1 MEVYLDNSST
11 TRPYRE
17 VVDAMADTMYNN
29 FGNPSSLHRR
39 GIEAEKLI
47 KSARIA
53 LAEAIKA
60 DPEEIFFTS
69 GGTEADNLALRGAA
83 AANRGRHIIS
93 TQVEHPAVLNTL
105 ESLKNS
111 GFIIEYAPVNKNG
124 EVDIE
129 RYKRLIR
136 NDTILVTA
144 MLVNNETGTIQPVEE
159 MCRIL
164 KSVNPNAV
172 FHIDAVQ
179 ALGKIPFTVSSTGA
193 DMISLSSHKI
203 HGPKGV
209 GALYV
214 RRGTRIS
221 PILFGGGQQGNLRPG
236 TENVHGIYG
245 FGIATEM
252 ATKDLYTKMT
262 KVRALRNRLRDGI
275 IREISDISVN
285 TPENS
290 APHILNVSFR
300 GTRSE
305 VLLHT
310 LENDGIYVSSGS
322 ACSSHKKGPSYV
334 MTAIGLDSQLID
346 GTLRFSLSEFNTE
359 EEIDYVLDRLKMA
372 VSSLRK
378 LMKFK

>member
-17 VVDAMADTMYNN
+17 VVDAMADAMYNN
-29 FGNPSSLHRR
+29 FGNPSSLHRK

-47 KSARIA
+47 KSARTA
-53 LAEAIKA
+53 VAEAIKA

-111 GFIIEYAPVNKNG
+111 GFVIEYAPVNKNG

-129 RYKRLIR
+129 IYKRLVR
-136 NDTILVTA
+136 SDTILVSA
-144 MLVNNETGTIQPVEE
+144 MLVNNETGAIQPVEE

-164 KSVNPNAV
+164 KSVNPNAL

-179 ALGKIPFTVSSTGA
+179 AFGKIPFTVSSTGA
-193 DMISLSSHKI
+193 DMISFSSHKI

-214 RRGTRIS
+214 KKGTRIS
-221 PILFGGGQQGNLRPG
+221 PILFGGGQQRNLRPG
-236 TENVHGIYG
+236 TENVQGIYG
-245 FGIATEM
+245 FGLASKM
-252 ATKDLYTKMT
+252 ANEDLSEKMT
-262 KVRALRNRLRDGI
+262 RVRNLRNRLCDGI
-275 IREISDISVN
+275 LREIPDVSVN
-285 TPENS
+285 TPFNS

-305 VLLHT
+305 VLLHS
-310 LENDGIYVSSGS
+310 LENDGIYISSGS

-334 MTAIGLDSQLID
+334 MTAIGLDPQLID

-359 EEIDYVLDRLKMA
+359 SEIDYTLEKLKGA
-372 VSSLRK
+372 VASLRK
-378 LMKFK
+378 LMKYK

>member
-11 TRPYRE
+11 TRPYKE
-17 VVDAMADTMYNN
+17 VVDAMADAMYNN
-29 FGNPSSLHRR
+29 FGNPSSLHRK

-53 LAEAIKA
+53 VAEAIKA

-111 GFIIEYAPVNKNG
+111 GFVIEYAPVNKNG

-129 RYKRLIR
+129 IFKRLVR
-136 NDTILVTA
+136 SDTILVSA
-144 MLVNNETGTIQPVEE
+144 MLVNNETGAIQPVTE

-164 KSVNPNAV
+164 KSVNPNAL

-179 ALGKIPFTVSSTGA
+179 AFGKIPFTVSSTGA
-193 DMISLSSHKI
+193 DMISFSSHKI

-214 RRGTRIS
+214 KKGTRIS
-221 PILFGGGQQGNLRPG
+221 PILFGGGQQRNLRPG
-236 TENVHGIYG
+236 TENVQGIYG
-245 FGIATEM
+245 FGLASKIANE
-252 ATKDLYTKMT
+252 DLSEKMT
-262 KVRALRNRLRDGI
+262 RVRNLRNRLCDGI
-275 IREISDISVN
+275 LREISDVSVN
-285 TPENS
+285 TPLNS

-305 VLLHT
+305 VLLHS
-310 LENDGIYVSSGS
+310 LENDGIYISSGS

-334 MTAIGLDSQLID
+334 MTAIGLDPQLID

-359 EEIDYVLDRLKMA
+359 SEIDYTLEKLKGA
-372 VSSLRK
+372 VASLRK
-378 LMKFK
+378 LMKYK